1 MKLSRFKAPDTTL
14 IIFSIIVLAAVM
26 TWFVPPGAFDKQEIE
41 VEGAGMREVVVEGS
55 FQYLEREEE
64 GLLDRLGGTL
74 ALILLA
80 PFLGFTD
87 PDAAGII
94 AFVLFVGG
102 AFAVLQ
108 KTGAVDA
115 ALRRMVGLSR
125 QSRVIEL
132 LIVPLFMTLFSLAG
146 AVFGMSEETIPF
158 VLIFIPLALAL
169 GYDSIVGVAI
179 PFVGAGAGFAGAF
192 LNPFT
197 VGVAQGIAGLP
208 PFSGIG
214 YRIAVWV
221 ATTTVTVAFVM
232 WYAHRIK
239 QDPTK
244 SPMYALDEQRRA
256 DGVLETPDAESA
268 GFTGRH
274 AATLGVFFAGIGL
287 LVFGVTQYGWYIPEI
302 AAFFIGL
309 GIVLGLVG
317 GLKPSEVSSG
327 FMDGARDLVATA
339 IIIGLARGILVVMQ
353 EGQIIDTV
361 LFALASALEGT
372 GEVFAAQGMF
382 AVQTAINFFVP
393 SGSGQ
398 AALTMP
404 LMAPLSD
411 LAGVS
416 RQTAVLAFQL
426 GDGFTN
432 LIIPTSA
439 VLMGCLALAKIPWPT
454 WARWI
459 LPLQIVLFLL
469 GLLLLIAPV
478 LGLFGLTE
486 WLPLTGG

>member
-26 TWFVPPGAFDKQEIE
+26 TWIVPPGAFEKQEIQ
-41 VEGAGMREVVVEGS
+41 VEGAGTREVVVEGS
-55 FQYLEREEE
+55 FQYVEREEE
-64 GLLDRLGGTL
+64 GVLDRLGGTL
-74 ALILLA
+74 AIILLA

-87 PDAAGII
+87 PEAAGII

-108 KTGAVDA
+108 KTGAVNA
-115 ALRRMVGLSR
+115 GLRRMVGLSR
-125 QSRVIEL
+125 QSRLVEL
-132 LIVPLFMTLFSLAG
+132 LIVPLFMTLFSLGG
-146 AVFGMSEETIPF
+146 AVFGMAEETIPF

-179 PFVGAGAGFAGAF
+179 PFVGSGAGFAGAF

-197 VGVAQGIAGLP
+197 VGVAQGIAGLA

-214 YRIAVWV
+214 YRIPVWI
-221 ATTTVTVAFVM
+221 TTTSVTIAFVM

-239 QDPTK
+239 KDPTK
-244 SPMYALDEQRRA
+244 SPMYALDEKKRA
-256 DGVLETPDAESA
+256 EGVLEMPDGETEA
-268 GFTGRH
+268 FTRRH
-274 AATLGVFFAGIGL
+274 AAALLVFFAGIAL

-302 AAFFIGL
+302 AALFIGT
-309 GIVLGLVG
+309 GIVLGIAG
-317 GLKPSEVSSG
+317 GLKPSEISG
-327 FMDGARDLVATA
+327 AFMDGARDLVATA
-339 IIIGLARGILVVMQ
+339 LIIGLARGILVVMQ
-353 EGQIIDTV
+353 DGQIIDTI
-361 LFALASALEGT
+361 LFALASAIQGA
-372 GEVFAAQGMF
+372 GEVGAAHGMF

-404 LMAPLSD
+404 LMAPLAD

-459 LPLQIVLFLL
+459 LPLQIALFIL
-469 GLLLLIAPV
+469 GLLLLVAPS

-486 WLPLTGG
+486 WLPVTGQ